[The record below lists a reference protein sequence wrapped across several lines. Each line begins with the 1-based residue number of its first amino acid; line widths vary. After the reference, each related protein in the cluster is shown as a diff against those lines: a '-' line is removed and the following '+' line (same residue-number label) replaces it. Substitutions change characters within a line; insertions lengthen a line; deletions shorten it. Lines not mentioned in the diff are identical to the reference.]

1 MSKFLC
7 FFIFRDK
14 VPNSIIEKT
23 MDRKESKLRF
33 RPRFKEV
40 VQLSPAELTER
51 IRKLIDRN
59 KEMCTGEIVDHHVLL
74 KIPKSQQHYWSPQ
87 LSLELEAV
95 EQGTLIRGLFGPK
108 PNVWTMFVFFYSAI
122 GFLTTMGLIFGLSQ
136 LMLKMDA
143 YGLWAVPVGGFL
155 LIGLFVMSKVGQNL
169 GKSQMHQLGD
179 LLQSA
184 ID

>member
-1 MSKFLC
+1 
-7 FFIFRDK
+7 
-14 VPNSIIEKT
+14 
-23 MDRKESKLRF
+23 MDRQESKMRF
-33 RPRFKEV
+33 RPRFREI

-51 IRKLIDRN
+51 IRKLIDQN
-59 KEMCTGEIVDHHVLL
+59 KEKCTGEIVDHHVIL

-95 EQGTLIRGLFGPK
+95 EEGTLIRGLFGPK
-108 PNVWTMFVFFYSAI
+108 PNVWTMFVFFYSSV

-136 LMLKMDA
+136 MMLKMSA
-143 YGLWAVPVGGFL
+143 YGLWAVPIGGFL
-155 LIGLFVMSKVGQNL
+155 IIGLFAMSKVGQNL
-169 GKSQMHQLGD
+169 GKSQMHQLSD

>member
-1 MSKFLC
+1 MC

-14 VPNSIIEKT
+14 VPKSIIEIT
-23 MDRKESKLRF
+23 MDRQESKLRF

-40 VQLSPAELTER
+40 VQLSPTELTER
-51 IRKLIDRN
+51 IRKLIDQN
-59 KEMCTGEIVDHHVLL
+59 KEMCTGEIVDHHVIL

-136 LMLKMDA
+136 MMLKMDA
-143 YGLWAVPVGGFL
+143 DGLWAVPVGGFL
-155 LIGLFVMSKVGQNL
+155 LIGLFVMSKVGQSL
-169 GKSQMHQLGD
+169 GKSQMHQLSD